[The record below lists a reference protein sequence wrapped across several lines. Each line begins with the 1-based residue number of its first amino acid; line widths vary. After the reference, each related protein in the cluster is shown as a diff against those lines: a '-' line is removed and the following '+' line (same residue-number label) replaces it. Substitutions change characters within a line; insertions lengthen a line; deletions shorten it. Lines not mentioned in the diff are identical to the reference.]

1 MITAKHKCTVPEAVD
16 LSEADCVSFCVS
28 TGPGCLVGFLSFLS
42 GLLSSSAAFFPGLL
56 APSTFCPLLVS
67 LNFLAS
73 LSGLSVCCLVAIVVS
88 FWVISVVFK
97 NGNLGVY
104 EFTIERE

>member
-88 FWVISVVFK
+88 FWVSVVFK